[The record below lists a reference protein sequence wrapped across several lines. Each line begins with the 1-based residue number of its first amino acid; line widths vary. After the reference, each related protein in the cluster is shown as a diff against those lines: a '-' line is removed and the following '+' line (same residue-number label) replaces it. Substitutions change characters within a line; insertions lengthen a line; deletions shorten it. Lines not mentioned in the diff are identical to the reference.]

1 MNQPSARAETQAQK
15 ELRVQDR
22 ESTYFWFVEHD
33 EAVCNAYI
41 RVKYPDSKARRVSV
55 INMHRLHER
64 SHVIGLS
71 RRGKP
76 TPIEKYTIELGRR
89 LPVAVDPDTLVGE
102 VTEGQAVAV
111 KDFISGA
118 TEWEDG
124 QLDAPALI
132 ARMAKDYSPATCHY
146 RADDGKAYLYG
157 A

>member
-1 MNQPSARAETQAQK
+1 MNQPARAEPAK
-15 ELRVQDR
+15 SEARVQDR

-33 EAVCNAYI
+33 EAVCSAYV
-41 RVKYPDSKARRVSV
+41 RLKYPDSKARRVSA

-64 SHVIGLS
+64 SHIICLA

-89 LPVAVDPDTLVGE
+89 LPVSVDPDTLIQE
-102 VTEGQAVAV
+102 VTEGTPIAVR
-111 KDFISGA
+111 DFITGA

-124 QLDAPALI
+124 QLDAAKLI
-132 ARMAKDYSPATCHY
+132 ARAAKDYAPATCHY
-146 RADDGKAYLYG
+146 RPDDGKAHLYG

>member
-1 MNQPSARAETQAQK
+1 MNQPAARAEPSK

-33 EAVCNAYI
+33 EAVCNAYV
-41 RVKYPDSKARRVSV
+41 RTKYPDSKARRVST

-64 SHVIGLS
+64 SHIICLT

-89 LPVAVDPDTLVGE
+89 LPVSVDPDTLVSE
-102 VTEGQAVAV
+102 VIEGSAIAVR
-111 KDFISGA
+111 DFITGA

-124 QLDAPALI
+124 QLDAASLI
-132 ARMAKDYSPATCHY
+132 ARAAKDYTPATCHY
-146 RADDGKAYLYG
+146 RPDDGKAHLYG